1 MPEETME
8 TNVIII
14 EGASRFELEPV
25 ANKIACSL

>member
-14 EGASRFELEPV
+14 EGIFGIEPKPV
-25 ANKIACSL
+25 ANKLA